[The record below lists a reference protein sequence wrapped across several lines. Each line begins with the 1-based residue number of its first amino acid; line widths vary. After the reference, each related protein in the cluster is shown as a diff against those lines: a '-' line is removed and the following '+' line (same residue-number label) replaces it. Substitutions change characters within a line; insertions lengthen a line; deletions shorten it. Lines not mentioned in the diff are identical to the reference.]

1 MAAALRKLEL
11 VDRKDHITLTV
22 AKLIIG
28 LAKQGERDP
37 KKLCDRAVKIL
48 RKYPASV
55 GGSPSRISS
64 IDRMPEVHRRFH
76 ARPVTGQ
83 CLQQRTAAGRH
94 RVRL

>member
-1 MAAALRKLEL
+1 MVQIPLAPGVDEIARFIEDKGGLRVIWPVRAAMMAAALRKLEL

-48 RKYPASV
+48 RK
-55 GGSPSRISS
+55 
-64 IDRMPEVHRRFH
+64 
-76 ARPVTGQ
+76 
-83 CLQQRTAAGRH
+83 
-94 RVRL
+94 